1 MKLWGGLNMVQ
12 YMDELFLEYEAEL
25 EAKSKAY
32 LASPQ
37 CAIDDA
43 RMAAKSKLENERR
56 QAWEDSLTPE
66 QWIEHFGNQEE
77 DEDE

>member
-1 MKLWGGLNMVQ
+1 MIDKTQ
-12 YMDELFLEYEAEL
+12 PMDELFLEYEAEL

-43 RMAAKSKLENERR
+43 RMAAKSKLENDRR
-56 QAWEDSLTPE
+56 QAWEDSLTTE
-66 QWIEHFGNQEE
+66 HWQQHFGDE
-77 DEDE
+77 DEDED

>member
-66 QWIEHFGNQEE
+66 QWNPHFGE
-77 DEDE
+77 DEDEGDA

>member
-1 MKLWGGLNMVQ
+1 MIDNTRP
-12 YMDELFLEYEAEL
+12 MDELLLEYEAEL

-43 RMAAKSKLENERR
+43 RMAAKFKLENDRR
-56 QAWEDSLTPE
+56 EAWEASLTPE
-66 QWIEHFGNQEE
+66 QWHHHFGE
-77 DEDE
+77 DED